1 MAALEMMARG
11 ALITKGVWH
20 MSAIKSLRE
29 YIRHSSDEELLEA
42 IKYINDVDILRT
54 MIEAGLHEP
63 ILTAVTR
70 RAEEIPKRMRG
81 EVT

>member
-1 MAALEMMARG
+1 MSALEIYARAALAV
-11 ALITKGVWH
+11 KGVWH
-20 MSAIKSLRE
+20 MNAIRSLRD
-29 YIRHSSDEELLEA
+29 YIRQSSDEALLQS
-42 IKYINDVDILRT
+42 IKLINDVDILRT

-63 ILTAVTR
+63 ILTAVTK

>member
-1 MAALEMMARG
+1 MSALELYAKEAMK
-11 ALITKGVWH
+11 TKGIFH
-20 MSAIKSLRE
+20 MNAIRALRD
-29 YIRHSSDEELLEA
+29 YIRHTSDEELLKA
-42 IKYINDVDILRT
+42 IDKINDTEILRT

-63 ILTAVTR
+63 ILTAVTK